1 MYKIKKLFKITTNLL
16 FVINFIFFSTLNAK
30 NIDKYNEA
38 KFISDYF
45 SGILL
50 LNSSKYE
57 ESHKFL
63 KKLNGLENSHLN
75 YSSKYL
81 SSLINSGNFNLAFN
95 YSNKLEKYK
104 LDSFE
109 SYLIKG
115 IYYLKNA
122 DSYFIFGRVLPLE

>member
-57 ESHKFL
+57 SP
-63 KKLNGLENSHLN
+63 
-75 YSSKYL
+75 
-81 SSLINSGNFNLAFN
+81 I
-95 YSNKLEKYK
+95 
-104 LDSFE
+104 
-109 SYLIKG
+109 
-115 IYYLKNA
+115 
-122 DSYFIFGRVLPLE
+122 P